1 MDSKASILATKE
13 DLVGKVGSI
22 CHAIKKWKTDLLKWM
37 FFFWVTEMAALFIL
51 IRLVLKK

>member
-22 CHAIKKWKTDLLKWM
+22 SHALGKWKTDLLKWM
-37 FFFWVTEMAALFIL
+37 FFFWATEMAAPFIL
-51 IRLVLKK
+51 IWLVLKK